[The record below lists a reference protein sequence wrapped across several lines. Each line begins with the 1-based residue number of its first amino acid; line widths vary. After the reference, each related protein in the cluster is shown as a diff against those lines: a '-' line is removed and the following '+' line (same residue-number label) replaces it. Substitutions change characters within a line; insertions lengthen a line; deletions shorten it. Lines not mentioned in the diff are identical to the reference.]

1 MEADSLNTAVLGPDA
16 ERGTPAYNM
25 FMAEHY
31 ALEEGS
37 KIDGTYGIGNAA
49 GRFWGGAF
57 VTRNK
62 FSIKLFTTPDGS
74 TLVHF
79 DKAMSGMSGGVI
91 GVSKMKKE
99 FRKGSRRSNC

>member
-1 MEADSLNTAVLGPDA
+1 MVEFNKQG
-16 ERGTPAYNM
+16 RGWQEVSESIYNM
-25 FMAEHY
+25 FVQEQY

-62 FSIKLFTTPDGS
+62 FSIKLFTTPDGG

-99 FRKGSRRSNC
+99 FDRVGFLLQNL

>member
-1 MEADSLNTAVLGPDA
+1 MVEFNKPGRDWQEVSGLI
-16 ERGTPAYNM
+16 YNM

-37 KIDGTYGIGNAA
+37 KIDAIYGIGNAA
-49 GRFWGGAF
+49 GRFWGGGF

-62 FSIKLFTTPDGS
+62 FSIKIFTTPDGG

-79 DKAMSGMSGGVI
+79 DKAMSGMSGGIMGKV
-91 GVSKMKKE
+91 KMNKE
-99 FRKGSRRSNC
+99 FDRVKLILQNL